1 MIEQKHTTQS
11 QSKPDNDEID
21 LIALAKTLWDG
32 RKTIIR
38 YTVIGVLIGL
48 FVAIFSPKEYT
59 AKTTMI
65 PQSGEGGTN
74 IGGNLGGLAAMAGI
88 NLGSMGSGSTIPP
101 NLYPKIINS
110 IPFQKELMQT
120 PLSIDGQFDEITF
133 AKYYLEVHSSGLLG
147 YVKKYTI
154 GLPGTIIKAI
164 KGNST
169 DVLHASR
176 SGGNETQQLLSITK
190 EEKELIEK
198 LQKQLSLD
206 VNDKEGDITLTA
218 VMPEAKAA
226 AQLVEQAQMLLQNS
240 ITEFKIQKAQEQ
252 LAFVEKQ
259 YLEKQQGFETAQ
271 QELALFRDQNRNVST
286 ALAQTEL
293 ERLQADY
300 NLAYSV
306 YSELAKQ
313 LETQKMQV
321 KEDTPVF
328 TIIEPVNIPFERSAP
343 NRPLIL
349 IIWTFLGAIVG
360 VALVFAKEFFSAI
373 KEKWDE
379 MGN

>member
-1 MIEQKHTTQS
+1 MIEQKHTTQA

-21 LIALAKTLWDG
+21 LIALAKTLWNG

-48 FVAIFSPKEYT
+48 FVALFSPKEYT

-65 PQSGEGGTN
+65 PQSKEGGAK

-88 NLGSMGSGSTIPP
+88 NIGSMGSGSTIPP
-101 NLYPKIINS
+101 NLYPKIVNS
-110 IPFQKELMQT
+110 IPFQKQLMQT
-120 PLSIDGQFDEITF
+120 PLNIDGENNEITF
-133 AKYYLEVHSSGLLG
+133 AKYYLEVHSPGLLG
-147 YVKKYTI
+147 YIKKYTI
-154 GLPGTIIKAI
+154 GLPGTTIKII
-164 KGNST
+164 KGNSK
-169 DVLHASR
+169 DALYAFQPNLV
-176 SGGNETQQLLSITK
+176 EQQLQSISNEEKTLIGILKNQLSI
-190 EEKELIEK
+190 E
-198 LQKQLSLD
+198 
-206 VNDKEGDITLTA
+206 VNDKDGDVTLTA
-218 VMPEAKAA
+218 KMPQAKAA
-226 AQLVEQAQMLLQNS
+226 AQLVKEAQILLQNS
-240 ITEFKIQKAQEQ
+240 ITQFKIQKAQEQ
-252 LAFVEKQ
+252 LVFVEKQ
-259 YLEKQQGFETAQ
+259 YKEKQKEFEKAQ
-271 QELALFRDQNRNVST
+271 QELALFRDRNRNVST
-286 ALAQTEL
+286 ALAQTDL
-293 ERLQADY
+293 ERLQADF
-300 NLAYSV
+300 NLAFGV

-313 LETQKMQV
+313 LENQKMQV

-349 IIWTFLGAIVG
+349 IIWTFLGAIIG